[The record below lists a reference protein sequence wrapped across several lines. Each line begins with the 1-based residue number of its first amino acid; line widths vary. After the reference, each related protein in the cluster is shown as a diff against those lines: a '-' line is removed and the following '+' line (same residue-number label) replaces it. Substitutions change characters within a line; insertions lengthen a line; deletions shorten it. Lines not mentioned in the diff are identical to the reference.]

1 MLKIKNWSSF
11 QSYKDRRPPWIR
23 LSRDLLDNYEYHSMS
38 ANARALLPLLWLL
51 ASEDIDP
58 VSGLLRI
65 RNDKIAFRLRM
76 QKKDVDEGIKEIVA
90 AGFIEEIS
98 SLNQQ
103 VTEPLRNG
111 YESVTPEAEREIER
125 YRKNGERTPSL
136 PKEPIKLKTP
146 VLVTARE
153 EVGVLKNGFGDGEG
167 MGFPHYDVQRYLS
180 DDDLRMARVGA
191 PGWDI
196 YHLIRVYNSGI
207 HDGTR
212 KPPTKPG
219 KAFPVWCQSYTKGKR
234 P

>member
-76 QKKDVDEGIKEIVA
+76 SKKDVEDGIREILA
-90 AGFIEEIS
+90 AGFVEQINETD
-98 SLNQQ
+98 QQ

-111 YESVTPEAEREIER
+111 YETVTPE
-125 YRKNGERTPSL
+125 T
-136 PKEPIKLKTP
+136 
-146 VLVTARE
+146 
-153 EVGVLKNGFGDGEG
+153 
-167 MGFPHYDVQRYLS
+167 
-180 DDDLRMARVGA
+180 
-191 PGWDI
+191 
-196 YHLIRVYNSGI
+196 
-207 HDGTR
+207 
-212 KPPTKPG
+212 
-219 KAFPVWCQSYTKGKR
+219 
-234 P
+234 